1 MVAGNWMNNDGL
13 YIQYGTSKAVP
24 TTMGDYLSYGET
36 REVEFTVTF
45 ANAVPAGQYILG
57 NTTMFPSG
65 VFIEQVEMD
74 VEVAAAGGTSFS
86 IGTVRADRT
95 TTGTGGTA
103 AGTFINGEVLAT
115 ITPAGKK
122 VITLLVRRALVPVS
136 VLRPTLRMV
145 LHISRLRLSVRLP
158 VVVRLRS
165 VSSIV
170 VLVQSL
176 SN

>member
-122 VITLLVRRALVPVS
+122 VIYTAGTSGAGTGIGTTTNFTDGFAYIAITTVGTFTGGGTAKIRIKYRGIG
-136 VLRPTLRMV
+136 TTT
-145 LHISRLRLSVRLP
+145 
-158 VVVRLRS
+158 
-165 VSSIV
+165 
-170 VLVQSL
+170 Q
-176 SN
+176 